1 MISLNAINFFDFK
14 KIRKTIHYK
23 YYVNLNLPYFT
34 QIKRNKKSRPKNTLH
49 ISLKLSQQ
57 YVTL

>member
-1 MISLNAINFFDFK
+1 MISLDAINFFDFK

-34 QIKRNKKSRPKNTLH
+34 QIKRNKKSRSKNTLRI
-49 ISLKLSQQ
+49 ISL
-57 YVTL
+57 